1 MCTGSKLRWKSV
13 HRTSD
18 LTARG
23 SPDHE
28 INKFRLCLNA
38 HLPKTTSGRVSV
50 SLRSAFNLSSFPPPG
65 FVNIADDHE
74 PGKNHC
80 DASLMD
86 KKNRDCKR
94 SAIFHRRP
102 TRRGNWF
109 NRALMCRTREGTK
122 EGTLPSPTDPVL
134 EGNHFANTRV
144 IPPAEN
150 ITPSR
155 ARAVPFPYCPQIGF
169 THG

>member
-1 MCTGSKLRWKSV
+1 M
-13 HRTSD
+13 
-18 LTARG
+18 
-23 SPDHE
+23 
-28 INKFRLCLNA
+28 
-38 HLPKTTSGRVSV
+38 SV
-50 SLRSAFNLSSFPPPG
+50 SLRSAFNLSSFPLPG
-65 FVNIADDHE
+65 FVNIADDHG

-86 KKNRDCKR
+86 KKNHDYKR

-144 IPPAEN
+144 IPPGEN
-150 ITPSR
+150 ITPRRSR
-155 ARAVPFPYCPQIGF
+155 SVGRPPRTCRSLPLLSTNWLYSPLKRLPFFKELERGREKRPSDF
-169 THG
+169 F

>member
-1 MCTGSKLRWKSV
+1 M
-13 HRTSD
+13 
-18 LTARG
+18 
-23 SPDHE
+23 
-28 INKFRLCLNA
+28 
-38 HLPKTTSGRVSV
+38 SV

-122 EGTLPSPTDPVL
+122 EGTLLSPTDPVL

-144 IPPAEN
+144 IPAAEH
-150 ITPSR
+150 ITPRRSDGR
-155 ARAVPFPYCPQIGF
+155 SPSSAHVPLPSLIVHKLALLTAKTFAVLKR
-169 THG
+169 TRKRKRKEAK

>member
-1 MCTGSKLRWKSV
+1 M
-13 HRTSD
+13 
-18 LTARG
+18 
-23 SPDHE
+23 
-28 INKFRLCLNA
+28 
-38 HLPKTTSGRVSV
+38 

-144 IPPAEN
+144 IPAAEH
-150 ITPSR
+150 ITPRRWTVGRPPPRTCRSLPLLSTNWLYSPPKR
-155 ARAVPFPYCPQIGF
+155 LPFFRDLERGRDKRQSDF
-169 THG
+169 F